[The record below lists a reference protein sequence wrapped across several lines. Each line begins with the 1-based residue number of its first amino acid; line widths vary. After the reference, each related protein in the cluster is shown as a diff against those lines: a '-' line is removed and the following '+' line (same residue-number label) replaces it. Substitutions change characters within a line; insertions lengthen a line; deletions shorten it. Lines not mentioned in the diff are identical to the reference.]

1 MTATVIDFR
10 AAVERRFARDMAHRA
25 IRASVATNLAVG
37 DRALILPAGRTG
49 TVRGIYGDGRALVS
63 LDGEFAGTFVPLEQ
77 IVRLDGPGGA
87 A

>member
-10 AAVERRFARDMAHRA
+10 AAVERRHLAEMTARA
-25 IRASVATNLAVG
+25 IRASAPTRLALE
-37 DRALILPAGRTG
+37 DRVLILPSGRTG

-63 LDGEFAGTFVPLEQ
+63 LDGEFASVFVPLSQ
-77 IVRLDGPGGA
+77 IVRLDGPDGA